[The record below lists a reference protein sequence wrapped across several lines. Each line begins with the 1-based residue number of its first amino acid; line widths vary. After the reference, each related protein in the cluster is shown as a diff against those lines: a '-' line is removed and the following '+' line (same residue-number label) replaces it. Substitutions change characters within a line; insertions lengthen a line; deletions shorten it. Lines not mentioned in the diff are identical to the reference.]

1 MAEEYRYAH
10 EYGDVSITVPTAP
23 TTPKSGRPRSA
34 RANKV
39 LQQDS
44 YMSPKEM
51 FERAL
56 QGGGGKDGG
65 SNGLVR
71 GDNVAVVKP
80 VVTAKLVQN
89 ILEDYPVSEKK

>member
-1 MAEEYRYAH
+1 M
-10 EYGDVSITVPTAP
+10 
-23 TTPKSGRPRSA
+23 
-34 RANKV
+34 N
-39 LQQDS
+39 
-44 YMSPKEM
+44 PKEM

-89 ILEDYPVSEKK
+89 ILEDDDPVSEKK